1 MAHLLIWGDT
11 REILAGGAPPGTP
24 VEEVRSLAALQ
35 SVLDGRVAGAM
46 VLADPHCLEA
56 EREKTERWL
65 RNGGSAQAFL
75 VTVTDADEG
84 DEVLNRLPF
93 VDDVLVRPVTPIRL
107 LRRLERG
114 MDIIRNRRVIRQL
127 EEKLNRRGDELSEL
141 NKIGVALS
149 AERDIDKLLE
159 LILQKSREITGAD
172 AGSLYLVERAGDS
185 GNTEADRLRFELAQ
199 NDTVKVPFEKSTMPL
214 DKAASVAGYVAVTG
228 DMQNVPDAYRLPKD
242 SPFQISRSFDEKS
255 GYRSKSML
263 VVPMRDHD
271 EVVIGVVQLINKKRN
286 RLAVLRPTSLV
297 EDEVITFT
305 SEDEK
310 LASSLASQAAV
321 AFENADLLRRIRQLF
336 DQFIEAAVTAV
347 EQRDPPT
354 SDHSRRVAVLTVG
367 LAKKVDA
374 IASGPLASVTLT
386 PEQLQELRYAALL
399 HDFGKVAVQ
408 EKFLRKKKKLYAGQ
422 MTEINQRFAYI
433 LKCIEAD
440 HLRAQLGVW
449 DPERPLLRRLTGLL
463 RPGATAKVLRHLE
476 DEYRGR
482 RAEVERLREAVVRA
496 NEPSVLPAGSFSA
509 FVDLPTRQFADDKEQ
524 DDFPVEAWAE
534 PPYLSSAEVEALSVR
549 KGSLTHEQ
557 KGRINEHVQ
566 KTYEFLIKIPWT
578 GDLKRI
584 PEIAWAHHE
593 KLNGSGYPRKL
604 TAAEIPPQSRM
615 MTISDIYDALVAQ
628 DRPYKKAVPPE
639 TALGYLED
647 EVKEGLLDG
656 DLLRVFI
663 DAKIWDLPEF
673 KALIRHRT

>member
-11 REILAGGAPPGTP
+11 RGILAGGAPPGTP

-56 EREKTERWL
+56 EREKTETWL

-75 VTVTDADEG
+75 VTVADADEG

-93 VDDVLVRPVTPIRL
+93 VDDVLVRPVTSIRL

-172 AGSLYLVERAGDS
+172 AGSLYLVERGKPEEGTS
-185 GNTEADRLRFELAQ
+185 DRLRFKPPQ
-199 NDTVKVPFEKSTMPL
+199 NDSVPVSEFQEYTIPL
-214 DKAASVAGYVAVTG
+214 DETSIAGYVALTG
-228 DMQNVPDAYRLPKD
+228 SPVNVPDAYYPPKG
-242 SPFQISRSFDEKS
+242 SPYTISRSFDEKS
-255 GYRSKSML
+255 RYRSKSML

-271 EVVIGVVQLINKKRN
+271 EVVIGVIQLINTTRN
-286 RLAVLRPTSLV
+286 RRAVLRPASLA
-297 EDEVITFT
+297 EEEVITFT

-321 AFENADLLRRIRQLF
+321 AFENADLIRRIRQLF
-336 DQFIEAAVTAV
+336 DKFIEAAVTAV

-422 MTEINQRFAYI
+422 MTAINQRFAYI

-449 DPERPLLRRLTGLL
+449 DPERPLLRRLTGVL

-482 RAEVERLREAVVRA
+482 RAEVERLRDAVIHA
-496 NEPSVLPAGSFSA
+496 NEPTVLSEESFSA
-509 FVDLPTRQFADDKEQ
+509 FVDLPARRFASEKEQ

-549 KGSLTHEQ
+549 RGSLTHEE
-557 KGRINEHVQ
+557 KERINEHVQ
-566 KTYEFLIKIPWT
+566 ETYKFLIKIPWT
-578 GDLKRI
+578 GDLKKI

-593 KLNGSGYPRKL
+593 KLDGSGYPRKL
-604 TAAEIPPQSRM
+604 TAAAIPPQSRM
-615 MTISDIYDALVAQ
+615 MTIADIYDALLQ
-628 DRPYKKAVPPE
+628 DRYYKKAVPPE
-639 TALGYLED
+639 TALAYLED
-647 EVKEGLLDG
+647 DVRDGLLDG

-663 DAKIWDLPEF
+663 DAKVYDLPEF
-673 KALIRHRT
+673 RTLIKHGA

>member
-11 REILAGGAPPGTP
+11 HEILSGGAPPGTP
-24 VEEVRSLAALQ
+24 MEEVRSLAALQ
-35 SVLDGRVAGAM
+35 SVLDGRVAGAL
-46 VLADPHCLEA
+46 VLADPRCLEA
-56 EREKTERWL
+56 EREKTETWL
-65 RNGGSAQAFL
+65 RNGGAAQAYL
-75 VTVTDADEG
+75 VAVADLGEG
-84 DEVLNRLPF
+84 DAVLGRLPF
-93 VDDVLVRPVTPIRL
+93 LDDVLVRPVTPVRL
-107 LRRLERG
+107 LRKLERG
-114 MDIIRNRRVIRQL
+114 IDVIRNRRVIRQL
-127 EEKLNRRGDELSEL
+127 EEKLSRRGDELSEL

-172 AGSLYLVERAGDS
+172 AGSLYLVERAKEAGNGDR
-185 GNTEADRLRFELAQ
+185 DLLRFELTQ

-214 DKAASVAGYVAVTG
+214 DKTASIAGYVAVTG
-228 DMQNVPDAYRLPKD
+228 EMQNVPDAYRLPRD
-242 SPFQISRSFDEKS
+242 SPFQVSRSFDEKS

-271 EVVIGVVQLINKKRN
+271 EVVIGVIQLINKKRN
-286 RLAVLRPTSLV
+286 RLAVLRPVSIV

-321 AFENADLLRRIRQLF
+321 AFENADLIRRIRRLF
-336 DQFIEAAVTAV
+336 DEFIEAAVTAV

-374 IASGPLASVTLT
+374 ISTGPLARITLSDD
-386 PEQLQELRYAALL
+386 QINELRYAALL

-422 MTEINQRFAYI
+422 MTAIRQRFAYI

-440 HLRAQLGVW
+440 HLRAQLELQASARV
-449 DPERPLLRRLTGLL
+449 DAEALATLDADCRR
-463 RPGATAKVLRHLE
+463 
-476 DEYRGR
+476 R
-482 RAEVERLREAVVRA
+482 RAEAVRLRDAVIRA
-496 NEPSVLPAGSFSA
+496 NEPSVLPEESFSA
-509 FVDLPTRQFADDKEQ
+509 FVDLPARQFASEKEQ

-549 KGSLTHEQ
+549 KGSLTHEE
-557 KGRINEHVQ
+557 KERINEHVQ
-566 KTYEFLIKIPWT
+566 KTYEFLTRIPWT
-578 GDLKRI
+578 GDLKKI

-593 KLNGSGYPRKL
+593 KLDGSGYPRNL
-604 TAAEIPPQSRM
+604 GAEAIPPQSRM

-639 TALGYLED
+639 TALAYLED
-647 EVKEGLLDG
+647 DVRDGLLDG

-663 DAKIWDLPEF
+663 DAKVYDLPDF
-673 KALIRHRT
+673 KALIKHGA